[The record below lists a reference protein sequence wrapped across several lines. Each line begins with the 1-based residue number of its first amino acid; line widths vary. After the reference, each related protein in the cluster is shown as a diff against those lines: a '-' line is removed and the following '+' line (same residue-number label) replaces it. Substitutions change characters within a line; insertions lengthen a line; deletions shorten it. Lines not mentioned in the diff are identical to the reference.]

1 MPRRLPACLAPLA
14 LLALAAC
21 TGVPVVHHKPVS
33 VAVPPA
39 AVTPEDRYVQAEAA
53 ARPADHSG
61 FRLLTLGTNAL
72 MSRVALADQA
82 ARSIDVQTFIFAN
95 DATGRLFAD
104 RLLGAAD
111 RGVRVRL
118 LLDVGFAPDDA
129 SLFDALDAHP
139 GIEVR
144 LFNPFA
150 SRDPGKLARWTQL
163 LLEFR
168 RLNRRMHNKSLIVD
182 NTVAIVGGRNI
193 GDEYFDASADDNY
206 RDLDLLA
213 IGPVVGEASRSF
225 DTYWNDEAA
234 LPNAAWGGAD
244 DAAVALAALRPKLKR
259 DARRFAESDY
269 AQAVLAELPHGA
281 TEVRPGEWF
290 WGRATLVADP
300 PEAIEAGRDA
310 TSLRIGAQVAQVF
323 AAAQSEL
330 LLLTPYFVPSR
341 AELARFA
348 ALERQGVAVRVLTNS
363 LASTNHAVVHSGYA
377 QRRRDLL
384 ASGVDLF
391 EYKPRPAQD
400 GARHRAGSGGA
411 TTMHAKSFV
420 VDRRY
425 TFVGSLN
432 IDPRSRLLNTEMGFL
447 VDSPPLAEAVARYF
461 ATATAPAN
469 AYRVAFADGR
479 DGGALRWHTEDNG
492 AAVVLTREPD
502 AGFGRRLKVLIG
514 KLLPIDGLL

>member
-1 MPRRLPACLAPLA
+1 MPRRLPACLASCA
-14 LLALAAC
+14 VLLLAAC
-21 TGVPVVHHKPVS
+21 TGVPVVRDKPVS
-33 VAVPPA
+33 VAMAPA

-53 ARPADHSG
+53 ARPADQSG

-82 ARSIDVQTFIFAN
+82 ARSIDLQTFIFAN

-104 RLLGAAD
+104 HLLLAAD

-139 GIEVR
+139 NIEVR

-150 SRDPGKLARWTQL
+150 SRDPGKLARWAQL

-182 NTVAIVGGRNI
+182 NTAAIVGGRNI

-225 DTYWNDEAA
+225 DRYWNDEAA

-244 DAAVALAALRPKLKR
+244 DAAVALAALRPRLKR
-259 DARRFAESDY
+259 DARRFADSDY

-300 PEAIEAGRDA
+300 PEAIEPDHAGA
-310 TSLRIGAQVAQVF
+310 GLRIGAQVAQAF
-323 AAAQSEL
+323 AAARSEL
-330 LLLTPYFVPSR
+330 LLITPYFVPSR
-341 AELARFA
+341 AERERFA
-348 ALERQGVAVRVLTNS
+348 ALERGGVAVRVLTNS
-363 LASTNHAVVHSGYA
+363 LASTNHAVVHAGYA
-377 QRRRDLL
+377 QHRRDLL
-384 ASGVDLF
+384 ASGIELF
-391 EYKPRPAQD
+391 EYKPRPAQA
-400 GARHRAGSGGA
+400 GARRGSGGA

-432 IDPRSRLLNTEMGFL
+432 LDPRSQLLNTEMGFL

-461 ATATAPAN
+461 ATATTPAN

-479 DGGALRWHTEDNG
+479 DGAALRWHAEVDG
-492 AAVVLTREPD
+492 APVVLTREPE
-502 AGFGRRLKVLIG
+502 AGVGRRLKVLIG